1 MPISA
6 TVHDGRSGLRGRIRM
21 ANSVAEA
28 GKIPVDFLKREF
40 VLRAAVQRNLPT
52 SSPMSLSRQ
61 STFSRVRGADFSRY

>member
-1 MPISA
+1 
-6 TVHDGRSGLRGRIRM
+6 M

>member
-1 MPISA
+1 
-6 TVHDGRSGLRGRIRM
+6 M

-40 VLRAAVQRNLPT
+40 LLRAALQRKVPN

-61 STFSRVRGADFSRY
+61 STFSCDRGADFSRY